1 MFDITNIVVGYE
13 IPKVVIEP
21 FQQEDLIEY
30 AKASGDYNP
39 IHLDKNFAN
48 NIGLDNVI
56 VHGMLIMA
64 HLGKSIANS
73 ITISYLK
80 HFSVQFSSI
89 TTLGE
94 KLIIGGEVIKIKN
107 FKEKKIITLN
117 LKVLN
122 LSNDVKI
129 LGKAIF
135 CTQLEINFLIDTD
148 NKLNNY

>member
-1 MFDITNIVVGYE
+1 MFDITNIIVGHE
-13 IPKVVIEP
+13 IPEVIIEP
-21 FQQEDLIEY
+21 LQQQDLIKY

-73 ITISYLK
+73 MTISYLK

-94 KLIIGGEVIKIKN
+94 KLICSGEVIKIEKD
-107 FKEKKIITLN
+107 KEKKIITLN

-129 LGKAIF
+129 LGRAIF
-135 CTQLEINFLIDTD
+135 ST
-148 NKLNNY
+148 

>member
-1 MFDITNIVVGYE
+1 MFDITNIIVGYE
-13 IPKVVIEP
+13 IPEVIIEP
-21 FQQEDLIEY
+21 LQQQDLIKY

-73 ITISYLK
+73 MTIPYLK

-94 KLIIGGEVIKIKN
+94 KLICSGQVIKIEKD
-107 FKEKKIITLN
+107 KEKKIISLN

-129 LGKAIF
+129 LGRAIF
-135 CTQLEINFLIDTD
+135 ST
-148 NKLNNY
+148 

>member
-1 MFDITNIVVGYE
+1 MFDITNIIVGHE
-13 IPKVVIEP
+13 IPEVIIEP
-21 FQQEDLIEY
+21 LQQQDLIKY

-73 ITISYLK
+73 MTIPYLK

-94 KLIIGGEVIKIKN
+94 KLICSGQVIKIEKD
-107 FKEKKIITLN
+107 KEKKIISLN

-135 CTQLEINFLIDTD
+135 TT
-148 NKLNNY
+148 

>member
-1 MFDITNIVVGYE
+1 MFDITNILVGHA
-13 IPKVVIEP
+13 IPEVIIEP
-21 FQQEDLIEY
+21 LQQQDLIKY

-48 NIGLDNVI
+48 NVGLDNVI

-73 ITISYLK
+73 MTTSYLK

-94 KLIIGGEVIKIKN
+94 KLICSGQVIKIEKD
-107 FKEKKIITLN
+107 KEKKIISLN

-122 LSNDVKI
+122 LSNDIKI

-135 CTQLEINFLIDTD
+135 ST
-148 NKLNNY
+148 

>member
-1 MFDITNIVVGYE
+1 MFDITNIIVGDE
-13 IPKVVIEP
+13 IPEVIIEP
-21 FQQEDLIEY
+21 LQQQDLIKY

-73 ITISYLK
+73 MTIPYLK

-94 KLIIGGEVIKIKN
+94 KLICSGQVIKIEKD
-107 FKEKKIITLN
+107 KEKKIISLN

-135 CTQLEINFLIDTD
+135 ST
-148 NKLNNY
+148 

>member
-1 MFDITNIVVGYE
+1 MFDITNIIVGHE
-13 IPKVVIEP
+13 IPEVIIEP
-21 FQQEDLIEY
+21 LQQQDLIKY

-73 ITISYLK
+73 MTISYLK

-94 KLIIGGEVIKIKN
+94 KLICSGQVIKIEKD
-107 FKEKKIITLN
+107 KEKKIISLN

-129 LGKAIF
+129 LGRAIF
-135 CTQLEINFLIDTD
+135 ST
-148 NKLNNY
+148 

>member
-1 MFDITNIVVGYE
+1 MFDITNIIVGHE
-13 IPKVVIEP
+13 IPELIIEP
-21 FQQEDLIEY
+21 LQQQDLFKY

-48 NIGLDNVI
+48 NIVFDNVI
-56 VHGMLIMA
+56 VHVMLIMA

-73 ITISYLK
+73 MTIPYLK

-94 KLIIGGEVIKIKN
+94 KLICSGQVIKIEKD
-107 FKEKKIITLN
+107 KEKKIISLN

-129 LGKAIF
+129 LGRAIF
-135 CTQLEINFLIDTD
+135 ST
-148 NKLNNY
+148 

>member
-1 MFDITNIVVGYE
+1 MFDITNILVGHQ
-13 IPKVVIEP
+13 IPETIIEP
-21 FQQEDLIEY
+21 LQQQDLIKY

-48 NIGLDNVI
+48 NVGLDNVI

-73 ITISYLK
+73 MTTSYLK

-94 KLIIGGEVIKIKN
+94 KLICSGQVIKIEKE
-107 FKEKKIITLN
+107 KEKKIISLN

-122 LSNDVKI
+122 LSNDIKI

-135 CTQLEINFLIDTD
+135 ST
-148 NKLNNY
+148 

>member
-1 MFDITNIVVGYE
+1 MFDITNIIVGHE
-13 IPKVVIEP
+13 IPEVIIEP
-21 FQQEDLIEY
+21 LQQQDLIKY

-73 ITISYLK
+73 MTIPYLK

-94 KLIIGGEVIKIKN
+94 KLICSGQVIKIEKD
-107 FKEKKIITLN
+107 KEKKIISLN
-117 LKVLN
+117 LKVIN
-122 LSNDVKI
+122 LSNDIKI

-135 CTQLEINFLIDTD
+135 ST
-148 NKLNNY
+148 

>member
-13 IPKVVIEP
+13 IPEVVIEP
-21 FQQEDLIEY
+21 LQQQDLIKY

-73 ITISYLK
+73 ITISHLK

-94 KLIIGGEVIKIKN
+94 KLICSGQVIKIEKY
-107 FKEKKIITLN
+107 KEKKIISLN
-117 LKVLN
+117 LKVIN

-129 LGKAIF
+129 LGRAIF
-135 CTQLEINFLIDTD
+135 ST
-148 NKLNNY
+148 

>member
-1 MFDITNIVVGYE
+1 MFDITNIIVGHE
-13 IPKVVIEP
+13 IPEVIIEP
-21 FQQEDLIEY
+21 LQQQDLIKY

-73 ITISYLK
+73 MTIPYLK

-94 KLIIGGEVIKIKN
+94 KLICSGQVIKIEKD
-107 FKEKKIITLN
+107 KEKKIITLN

-129 LGKAIF
+129 LGRAIF
-135 CTQLEINFLIDTD
+135 ST
-148 NKLNNY
+148 

>member
-1 MFDITNIVVGYE
+1 MFDITNIIVGHE
-13 IPKVVIEP
+13 IPEVIIEP
-21 FQQEDLIEY
+21 LQQQDLIKY

-73 ITISYLK
+73 MTISYLK

-94 KLIIGGEVIKIKN
+94 KLICSGQVIKIEKE
-107 FKEKKIITLN
+107 KEKKIISLN

-129 LGKAIF
+129 LGRAIF
-135 CTQLEINFLIDTD
+135 ST
-148 NKLNNY
+148 

>member
-1 MFDITNIVVGYE
+1 MFDITNIVVGYK

-64 HLGKSIANS
+64 HLGKSIASS

-80 HFSVQFSSI
+80 HFSVQFSSV
-89 TTLGE
+89 TSLGE
-94 KLIIGGEVIKIKN
+94 KLICSGQVIKIEKD
-107 FKEKKIITLN
+107 KEKKIISLN

-129 LGKAIF
+129 LGRAIF
-135 CTQLEINFLIDTD
+135 ST
-148 NKLNNY
+148 

>member
-1 MFDITNIVVGYE
+1 MFDIKNIVVGYE
-13 IPKVVIEP
+13 IPEVIIEP
-21 FQQEDLIEY
+21 LQQQDLIKY

-73 ITISYLK
+73 MTISYLK

-94 KLIIGGEVIKIKN
+94 KLICSGQVIKIEKD
-107 FKEKKIITLN
+107 KEKKIISLN

-129 LGKAIF
+129 LGRAIF
-135 CTQLEINFLIDTD
+135 ST
-148 NKLNNY
+148 

>member
-1 MFDITNIVVGYE
+1 MLDITNIIVGHE
-13 IPKVVIEP
+13 IPEVVIEP
-21 FQQEDLIEY
+21 LQQQDLIKY

-48 NIGLDNVI
+48 NIGLDNII

-73 ITISYLK
+73 MTISYLK

-94 KLIIGGEVIKIKN
+94 KLICSGQVIKIEKD
-107 FKEKKIITLN
+107 KEKKIISLN

-129 LGKAIF
+129 LGRAIF
-135 CTQLEINFLIDTD
+135 ST
-148 NKLNNY
+148 

>member
-1 MFDITNIVVGYE
+1 MFDITNIIVGHE
-13 IPKVVIEP
+13 IPEVIIEP
-21 FQQEDLIEY
+21 LQQQDLIKY
-30 AKASGDYNP
+30 ARASGDYNP

-73 ITISYLK
+73 MTISYLK

-94 KLIIGGEVIKIKN
+94 KLICSGQVIKIEKD
-107 FKEKKIITLN
+107 KEKKIISLN

-129 LGKAIF
+129 LGRAIF
-135 CTQLEINFLIDTD
+135 ST
-148 NKLNNY
+148 

>member
-1 MFDITNIVVGYE
+1 MFDITNIIVGDE
-13 IPKVVIEP
+13 IPEVIIEP
-21 FQQEDLIEY
+21 LKQQDLIKY

-73 ITISYLK
+73 MTIPYLK

-94 KLIIGGEVIKIKN
+94 KLICSGQVIKIEKD
-107 FKEKKIITLN
+107 KEKKIISLN

-129 LGKAIF
+129 LGRAIF
-135 CTQLEINFLIDTD
+135 ST
-148 NKLNNY
+148 

>member
-1 MFDITNIVVGYE
+1 MLDIKNIIVGNE
-13 IPKVVIEP
+13 IPEIIIEP
-21 FQQEDLIEY
+21 LQQQDLIKY

-73 ITISYLK
+73 MTIPYLK

-94 KLIIGGEVIKIKN
+94 KLICSGQVIRIEKD
-107 FKEKKIITLN
+107 KEKKIISLN

-135 CTQLEINFLIDTD
+135 IT
-148 NKLNNY
+148 

>member
-1 MFDITNIVVGYE
+1 MFSITNINVGYE
-13 IPKVVIEP
+13 IPESTIEP
-21 FQQEDLIEY
+21 FQQQNLINY

-48 NIGLDNVI
+48 NVGLNNVI

-73 ITISYLK
+73 LSISFLK

-94 KLIIGGEVIKIKN
+94 KLICSGQVIKIEKD
-107 FKEKKIITLN
+107 KEKKIISLN

-129 LGKAIF
+129 LGRAIF
-135 CTQLEINFLIDTD
+135 ST
-148 NKLNNY
+148 

>member
-1 MFDITNIVVGYE
+1 MFDITNIIVGYE
-13 IPKVVIEP
+13 IPEVIIEP
-21 FQQEDLIEY
+21 LQQQDLIKY

-73 ITISYLK
+73 MTISYLK

-94 KLIIGGEVIKIKN
+94 KLICSGQIIKIEKD
-107 FKEKKIITLN
+107 KEKKIISLN

-129 LGKAIF
+129 LGRAIF
-135 CTQLEINFLIDTD
+135 ST
-148 NKLNNY
+148 

>member
-1 MFDITNIVVGYE
+1 MFDITNIIVGHE
-13 IPKVVIEP
+13 IPEVIIEP
-21 FQQEDLIEY
+21 LQKQDLIKY

-73 ITISYLK
+73 MTIPYLK

-94 KLIIGGEVIKIKN
+94 KLICSGQVIKIEKD
-107 FKEKKIITLN
+107 KEKKIISLN

-129 LGKAIF
+129 LGRAIF
-135 CTQLEINFLIDTD
+135 ST
-148 NKLNNY
+148 

>member
-1 MFDITNIVVGYE
+1 MFDITNIIVGDE
-13 IPKVVIEP
+13 IPEVIIEP
-21 FQQEDLIEY
+21 LQQQDLIKY

-73 ITISYLK
+73 MTIPYLK

-94 KLIIGGEVIKIKN
+94 KLICSGQVIKIEKY
-107 FKEKKIITLN
+107 KEKKIISLN

-122 LSNDVKI
+122 LSNDVNI
-129 LGKAIF
+129 LGRAIF
-135 CTQLEINFLIDTD
+135 ST
-148 NKLNNY
+148 

>member
-1 MFDITNIVVGYE
+1 MFDITNIVAGYE

-21 FQQEDLIEY
+21 FQEEDLIEY

-80 HFSVQFSSI
+80 HFSVQFSSV
-89 TTLGE
+89 TSLGE
-94 KLIIGGEVIKIKN
+94 KLICSGQVIKIEKD
-107 FKEKKIITLN
+107 KEKKIISLN

-129 LGKAIF
+129 LGRAIF
-135 CTQLEINFLIDTD
+135 ST
-148 NKLNNY
+148 

>member
-1 MFDITNIVVGYE
+1 MFDITSIIVGHE
-13 IPKVVIEP
+13 IPEVIIEP
-21 FQQEDLIEY
+21 LQQQDLIKY

-73 ITISYLK
+73 MTIPYLK

-94 KLIIGGEVIKIKN
+94 KLICSGQVIKIEKY
-107 FKEKKIITLN
+107 KEKKIISLN
-117 LKVLN
+117 LKVIN

-129 LGKAIF
+129 LGRAIF
-135 CTQLEINFLIDTD
+135 ST
-148 NKLNNY
+148 

>member
-1 MFDITNIVVGYE
+1 MFDITNIIVGDE
-13 IPKVVIEP
+13 IPEVIIEP
-21 FQQEDLIEY
+21 LQQQDLIKY

-39 IHLDKNFAN
+39 IHLDKSFAN

-73 ITISYLK
+73 MTIPYLK

-94 KLIIGGEVIKIKN
+94 KLICSGEVIKIEKD
-107 FKEKKIITLN
+107 KEKKIITLN

-135 CTQLEINFLIDTD
+135 ST
-148 NKLNNY
+148 

>member
-1 MFDITNIVVGYE
+1 MLDITNIIVGHE
-13 IPKVVIEP
+13 IPEIIIEP
-21 FQQEDLIEY
+21 LQQQDLIKY
-30 AKASGDYNP
+30 AKASGDFNP

-73 ITISYLK
+73 MTIPYLK
-80 HFSVQFSSI
+80 QFSVQFSSI

-94 KLIIGGEVIKIKN
+94 KLICSGQVIKIEKD
-107 FKEKKIITLN
+107 KEKKIISLN

-135 CTQLEINFLIDTD
+135 ST
-148 NKLNNY
+148 

>member
-1 MFDITNIVVGYE
+1 MFDITNIIVGHE
-13 IPKVVIEP
+13 IPEVIIEP
-21 FQQEDLIEY
+21 LQQQDLIKY

-73 ITISYLK
+73 MTISYLK

-94 KLIIGGEVIKIKN
+94 KLICSGQVIKIEKY
-107 FKEKKIITLN
+107 KEKKIISLN
-117 LKVLN
+117 LKVIN

-129 LGKAIF
+129 LGRAIF
-135 CTQLEINFLIDTD
+135 ST
-148 NKLNNY
+148 

>member
-1 MFDITNIVVGYE
+1 MFDITNIIVGYE
-13 IPKVVIEP
+13 IPKVIIEP
-21 FQQEDLIEY
+21 LQQQDLIKY

-73 ITISYLK
+73 MTIPYLK

-94 KLIIGGEVIKIKN
+94 KLICSGQVIKIEKD
-107 FKEKKIITLN
+107 KEKKIISLN

-129 LGKAIF
+129 LGRAIF
-135 CTQLEINFLIDTD
+135 ST
-148 NKLNNY
+148 

>member
-1 MFDITNIVVGYE
+1 MFDITNIIVGHE
-13 IPKVVIEP
+13 IPEVIIEP
-21 FQQEDLIEY
+21 LQQQDLIKY

-48 NIGLDNVI
+48 NVGLDNVI

-73 ITISYLK
+73 MTIPYLK

-94 KLIIGGEVIKIKN
+94 KLICSGQVIKIEKD
-107 FKEKKIITLN
+107 KEKKIISLN

-129 LGKAIF
+129 LGRAIF
-135 CTQLEINFLIDTD
+135 ST
-148 NKLNNY
+148 

>member
-1 MFDITNIVVGYE
+1 MFDITNIIVGHE
-13 IPKVVIEP
+13 IPEVIIGP
-21 FQQEDLIEY
+21 LQQQDLIQY

-73 ITISYLK
+73 MTISYLK

-94 KLIIGGEVIKIKN
+94 KLICSGQVIKIEKD
-107 FKEKKIITLN
+107 KEKKIISLN

-129 LGKAIF
+129 LGRAIF
-135 CTQLEINFLIDTD
+135 ST
-148 NKLNNY
+148 

>member
-1 MFDITNIVVGYE
+1 MFDITNIIVGHE
-13 IPKVVIEP
+13 IPEVIIEP
-21 FQQEDLIEY
+21 LQQQDLIKY

-73 ITISYLK
+73 MTIPYLK

-94 KLIIGGEVIKIKN
+94 KLICSGQVIKIEKD
-107 FKEKKIITLN
+107 KEKKIISLN

-129 LGKAIF
+129 LGNAIF
-135 CTQLEINFLIDTD
+135 RI
-148 NKLNNY
+148 

>member
-1 MFDITNIVVGYE
+1 MFDITNIIVGHE
-13 IPKVVIEP
+13 IPEVIIEP
-21 FQQEDLIEY
+21 LQQQDLIKY
-30 AKASGDYNP
+30 AKASGDFNP

-48 NIGLDNVI
+48 NIGLNNVI

-73 ITISYLK
+73 FSISFLK

-94 KLIIGGEVIKIKN
+94 KLICSGQVIKIEKD
-107 FKEKKIITLN
+107 KEKKIISLN

-129 LGKAIF
+129 LGRAIF
-135 CTQLEINFLIDTD
+135 ST
-148 NKLNNY
+148 

>member
-1 MFDITNIVVGYE
+1 MFDITNIIVGHE
-13 IPKVVIEP
+13 IPEVIIEP
-21 FQQEDLIEY
+21 LQQQDLIKY
-30 AKASGDYNP
+30 ARASGDYNP

-73 ITISYLK
+73 MTIPYLK

-94 KLIIGGEVIKIKN
+94 KLICSGQVIKIEKD
-107 FKEKKIITLN
+107 KEKKIISLN
-117 LKVLN
+117 LKVIN

-135 CTQLEINFLIDTD
+135 ST
-148 NKLNNY
+148 

>member
-1 MFDITNIVVGYE
+1 MFRITNITVGYE
-13 IPKVVIEP
+13 IPEFTIEP
-21 FQQEDLIEY
+21 FQQQNLINY

-48 NIGLDNVI
+48 KIGLNNVI

-64 HLGKSIANS
+64 FLGKSIANS
-73 ITISYLK
+73 MTISYLK

-94 KLIIGGEVIKIKN
+94 KLICSGQVIKIEKD
-107 FKEKKIITLN
+107 KEKKIISLN
-117 LKVLN
+117 LKVIN

-129 LGKAIF
+129 LGRAIF
-135 CTQLEINFLIDTD
+135 ST
-148 NKLNNY
+148 